1 MRIPAKP
8 RKLGD
13 LLRWAQEMHEFIMR
27 SRIVPSPDVKPIES
41 TRGTALITT
50 AKGKGGDGDNVW
62 Q

>member
-13 LLRWAQEMHEFIMR
+13 LLTWAQEMHEFIMR
-27 SRIVPSPDVKPIES
+27 NRIVSSPDVKPIET